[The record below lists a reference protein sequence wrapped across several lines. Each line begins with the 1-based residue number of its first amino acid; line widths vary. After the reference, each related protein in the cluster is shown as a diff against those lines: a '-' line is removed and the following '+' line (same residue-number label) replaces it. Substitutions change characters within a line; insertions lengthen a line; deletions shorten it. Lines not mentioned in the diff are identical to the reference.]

1 MKSYEDALQV
11 NAEFVP
17 AMNNLAW
24 LYAEHGGNI
33 DRALSLAEDA
43 KRLRPDDPRITDTL
57 GWIYYKK
64 NIFTRAAVYLRE
76 AAEKLGDNPVVHYHL
91 GMAL

>member
-24 LYAEHGGNI
+24 LYEGAFSLDNI
-33 DRALSLAEDA
+33 SAQLSTFYEPIRVELGENKQAIVA
-43 KRLRPDDPRITDTL
+43 CLFFCAPVFPLVPDIKT
-57 GWIYYKK
+57 
-64 NIFTRAAVYLRE
+64 
-76 AAEKLGDNPVVHYHL
+76 
-91 GMAL
+91 